1 VLHLVVTTRDK
12 DVEDVEL
19 EEDVKSGD
27 ADVAPDFVDDQNL

>member
-12 DVEDVEL
+12 DVEDFEV

-27 ADVAPDFVDDQNL
+27 ADVAPDFVEDQNL